1 MPYVRIARG
10 AKPERCVPHACRCIE
25 QGVTFLSEKVD
36 YVDHG
41 ETGTEESSKVVTVDG
56 RELYARAVLDATG
69 HARRLVE
76 FEEEFTPG
84 YQVNST
90 RIGPPEDS
98 FGAQPSHRITI
109 E

>member
-1 MPYVRIARG
+1 MHVRGLACG
-10 AKPERCVPHACRCIE
+10 AEPERFPPNSCRCIE

-41 ETGTEESSKVVTVDG
+41 PTGAESSKVVTVDG
-56 RELYARAVLDATG
+56 REFHARAVLDATG

-84 YQVNST
+84 YQVNQTSPKT
-90 RIGPPEDS
+90 QKLFFS
-98 FGAQPSHRITI
+98 GAQPSQ
-109 E
+109 